1 MARKIDIN
9 EIIKKAISE
18 IITKALQAQKDTTQF
33 NKNALYALWLMRGQ
47 IHKIEENLLQ
57 SDKESIHCG
66 DKTSDYENLKIGQI
80 AQEILKPL
88 LENTQW
94 SDDVLKSF
102 LNKNDS
108 NEIFGINYSL
118 LSPTRFDKH
127 NYPRY
132 YKNQINVNGKYYFF
146 CSQWNEP
153 ARTKLVNFINQYSER
168 KQ

>member
-66 DKTSDYENLKIGQI
+66 DKTSEC
-80 AQEILKPL
+80 
-88 LENTQW
+88 
-94 SDDVLKSF
+94 
-102 LNKNDS
+102 KNDLASLEVIYVSGILYVAWLCYYGWSYMCYLLWHFYDYLCNSRGKRRNYYRFTVYIDLCYCRGGVFNSIDSYS
-108 NEIFGINYSL
+108 NYCGS
-118 LSPTRFDKH
+118 
-127 NYPRY
+127 
-132 YKNQINVNGKYYFF
+132 
-146 CSQWNEP
+146 C
-153 ARTKLVNFINQYSER
+153 
-168 KQ
+168 